1 MRSMVLTANSGRPPL
16 APGAGACGEIKD
28 TSAAQGTTRFIS
40 SRNSRSRVFKAQA
53 LESVLA
59 QAQLLNAV
67 NVSHRAMGAGALQ
80 TLLKRVQRHV
90 DTAISRLGTDARCI
104 HAQRMVGTARG
115 MARCLD
121 SASFIFFTQA
131 QKLVYTARLR

>member
-1 MRSMVLTANSGRPPL
+1 LRVL
-16 APGAGACGEIKD
+16 
-28 TSAAQGTTRFIS
+28 
-40 SRNSRSRVFKAQA
+40 KAQA

-59 QAQLLNAV
+59 QAQLLHAV
-67 NVSHRAMGAGALQ
+67 NVSHRAMGAGGALQ

-121 SASFIFFTQA
+121 SASFIFFLH
-131 QKLVYTARLR
+131 KLKNWCILQGFADRSKANKKASDAWVS